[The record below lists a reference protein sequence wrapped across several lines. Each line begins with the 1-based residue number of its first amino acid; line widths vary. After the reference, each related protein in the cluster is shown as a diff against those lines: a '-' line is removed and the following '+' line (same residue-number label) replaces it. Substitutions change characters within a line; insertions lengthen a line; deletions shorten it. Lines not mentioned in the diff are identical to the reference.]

1 MFPAR
6 EVQGDQRRRPA
17 LGDDHSGLRGLRGA
31 SQRLPLALPRNG
43 RREDRGSLPRNS
55 HTFPYQGSKCGITF
69 PELCRIGCHCW
80 RWFLLGFRPLVT
92 LVRMSAVV
100 VVDSPWLSLVYL
112 LWWEDKKK
120 KNKYSSLFKVVSGK
134 SWKTRRRRPCRE
146 HKGGAHKVYFASYSD
161 IYYGLFWAT
170 TVTQ

>member
-100 VVDSPWLSLVYL
+100 VVDSPWLSLVPNFVFIFFI
-112 LWWEDKKK
+112 WDFEGI
-120 KNKYSSLFKVVSGK
+120 NFFLFFFNL
-134 SWKTRRRRPCRE
+134 CC
-146 HKGGAHKVYFASYSD
+146 FASLYVD
-161 IYYGLFWAT
+161 EKLEMRTWE
-170 TVTQ
+170 